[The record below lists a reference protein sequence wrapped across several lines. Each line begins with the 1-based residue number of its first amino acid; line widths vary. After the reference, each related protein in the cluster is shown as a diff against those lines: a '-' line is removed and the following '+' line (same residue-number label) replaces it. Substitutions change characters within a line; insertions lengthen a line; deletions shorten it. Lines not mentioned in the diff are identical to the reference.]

1 MEKKQPPP
9 TSIRMSQETRAM
21 LDEMAAEEIRT
32 ISNFIEFHIRR
43 MYAERKSKKDVDS
56 QM

>member
-1 MEKKQPPP
+1 MEKKQDSP
-9 TSIRMSQETRAM
+9 TSIRLSKEARAM

-43 MYAERKSKKDVDS
+43 MYAERMKKDVDS
-56 QM
+56 LM